1 MIFKYDCSK
10 GEMDSCQSERRHQMH
25 RIMFKRIDNWTTRT
39 LVTEIFKNVRW
50 RRAKTPI
57 FEAMERKKH
66 PIISEEHFLQMT
78 ESSTVLRNYLL
89 LAEVRLNNQT
99 DGEISAF

>member
-1 MIFKYDCSK
+1 MLEKSK
-10 GEMDSCQSERRHQMH
+10 NSH
-25 RIMFKRIDNWTTRT
+25 
-39 LVTEIFKNVRW
+39 
-50 RRAKTPI
+50 
-57 FEAMERKKH
+57 FEAMKRKKH

-99 DGEISAF
+99 DGAISAFWNIWTNLAPSRSAWMCSKQGASMRKTNRKEKYRVETS